1 MVVVML
7 AYLWLHPT
15 PHWKAFA
22 PICKAADVNVL
33 LGLQEIS
40 QLLY

>member
-1 MVVVML
+1 MVVMML

-22 PICKAADVNVL
+22 PICKAADVL
-33 LGLQEIS
+33 MFSLDFKK
-40 QLLY
+40 